1 MRLIFFGTPE
11 FAVATLDALLAD
23 GQHVVAVVT
32 APDKPAGRGQTLV
45 ASPVKRAAEAHGLPM
60 LQPPNLKAPEF
71 QESLRA
77 FGADLQV
84 VVAFR
89 MLPEAVWAMP
99 RLGTLNVHASL
110 LPQYRG
116 AAPINWA
123 LINGEIETGVT
134 TFRLQHAID
143 TGDVLLQEAVA
154 IRPED
159 DFGSLYETLR
169 QRGAALAVQTV
180 RGLAA
185 GTIQP
190 QPQPTLPADQL
201 RLAPKLTK
209 ETGRLDFQRPA
220 ADLVNWVRGLAPL
233 PAAFTALPDGRL
245 LKIFRAEAMPYAGP
259 ELPGALLLDAKA
271 GTLAFRTPDG
281 ALRVLD
287 AQLEGK
293 KRLPVVELV
302 RGLRM

>member
-45 ASPVKRAAEAHGLPM
+45 ASPVKRAAEAHGLPV
-60 LQPPNLKAPEF
+60 LQPTNLKSPAF
-71 QESLRA
+71 QAELRGFA
-77 FGADLQV
+77 ADLQV

-99 RLGTLNVHASL
+99 PLGTLNVHASL

-123 LINGEIETGVT
+123 LIHGETATGVT

-143 TGDVLLQEAVA
+143 TGDVLLQETVA
-154 IRPED
+154 IQPDD
-159 DFGSLYETLR
+159 DFGTLYETLR

-190 QPQPTLPADQL
+190 LPQPTLAPDQL

-220 ADLVNWVRGLAPL
+220 AELVNWVRGLAPV
-233 PAAFTALPDGRL
+233 PTAFTTLPDGRL
-245 LKIFRAEAMPYAGP
+245 LKIFRAEASAHSGP
-259 ELPGALLLDAKA
+259 EAPGTLLLDARA

-293 KRLPVVELV
+293 KRLPVAELV